1 MADAARHLR
10 LGESGEEL
18 AAAFLRKQGLA
29 IVDRRVR
36 FARGELDIVARNG
49 REWVFV
55 EVKTRSFSRLGSA
68 VEAMTRVKS
77 RRMGRAVREYVA
89 RHRLHDAPMR
99 CDLVAIDVGTDGE
112 FHISHYPGAI
122 IPD

>member
-1 MADAARHLR
+1 MAAAARHLR
-10 LGESGEEL
+10 LGESGEEI
-18 AAAFLRKQGLA
+18 AAAFLREQGMV

-49 REWVFV
+49 GEWVFV
-55 EVKTRSFSRLGSA
+55 EVKTRSASGLGLA
-68 VEAMTRVKS
+68 AEAMTPAKS

-89 RHRLHDAPMR
+89 RHHLCEAPMR
-99 CDLVAIDVGTDGE
+99 CDLVAIDVGTGGE
-112 FHISHYPGAI
+112 LRISHYPGAI